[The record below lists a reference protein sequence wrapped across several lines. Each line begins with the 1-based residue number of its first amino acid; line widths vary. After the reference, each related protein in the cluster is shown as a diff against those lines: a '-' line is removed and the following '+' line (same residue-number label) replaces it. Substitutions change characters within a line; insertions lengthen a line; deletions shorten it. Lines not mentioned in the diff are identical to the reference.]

1 MKEID
6 KKFDKIRCNLYIPSE
21 IVEEVDAMSKTYGAS
36 RSVMVSFLMVYGGRV
51 VQAEME
57 VKASLF
63 TALLLPVDEMPAE
76 V

>member
-1 MKEID
+1 
-6 KKFDKIRCNLYIPSE
+6 
-21 IVEEVDAMSKTYGAS
+21 
-36 RSVMVSFLMVYGGRV
+36 MVYGGRV